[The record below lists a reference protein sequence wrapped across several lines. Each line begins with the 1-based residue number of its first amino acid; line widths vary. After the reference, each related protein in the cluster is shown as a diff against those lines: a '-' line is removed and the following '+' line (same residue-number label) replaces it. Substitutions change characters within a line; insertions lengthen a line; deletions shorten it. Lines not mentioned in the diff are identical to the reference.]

1 MGKMRIFLRQST
13 VGREPLAI
21 AMSGV
26 RMGER
31 VLQIGMDTPVVTSLL
46 ASKPGLSGESVL
58 VLADEAAATQAR
70 RATAE
75 SGALVNIAVHRLD
88 ALPFERGSFDVVVVH
103 NREGQT
109 LTGTGASQVLSECR
123 RVLRGGGRV
132 IVINR
137 GAPAGLAAIFQARPD
152 PGQTDDTVRAMQT
165 AGFRSVRELGD
176 RDGYAFME
184 GLNVEGSG

>member
-1 MGKMRIFLRQST
+1 MGKMRMFLRQST

-31 VLQIGMDTPVVTSLL
+31 VLQIGLDTPVVTSLL
-46 ASKPGLSGESVL
+46 AAKPGLSGESVI

-75 SGALVNIAVHRLD
+75 SGALVNIGVHRLD
-88 ALPFERGSFDVVVVH
+88 ALPFERGAFDVVIVH
-103 NREGQT
+103 NRVGPT
-109 LTGTGASQVLSECR
+109 LTASGSSQILSECR
-123 RVLRGGGRV
+123 RVLRAGGRV
-132 IVINR
+132 VVINK
-137 GAPAGLAAIFQARPD
+137 GAPSGLTAIFQSRPE
-152 PGQTDDTVRAMQT
+152 PGQTDNTVRAMQT

-176 RDGYAFME
+176 RDGYAFIE
-184 GLNVEGSG
+184 GLNVEASG

>member
-1 MGKMRIFLRQST
+1 MRMFLRQST

-46 ASKPGLSGESVL
+46 AAKPGLSGESVI

-75 SGALVNIAVHRLD
+75 SGALVNIAAHRLD
-88 ALPFERGSFDVVVVH
+88 ALPFERGAFDVVVVH
-103 NREGQT
+103 NRVGQT
-109 LTGTGASQVLSECR
+109 LTASGASQVLSECR
-123 RVLRGGGRV
+123 RVLRAGGRLV
-132 IVINR
+132 VINK
-137 GAPAGLAAIFQARPD
+137 GAPSGLTAIFQSRPE
-152 PGQTDDTVRAMQT
+152 PGQTDKTVRAMQT

-176 RDGYAFME
+176 RDGYAFIE
-184 GLNVEGSG
+184 GLNVEASG